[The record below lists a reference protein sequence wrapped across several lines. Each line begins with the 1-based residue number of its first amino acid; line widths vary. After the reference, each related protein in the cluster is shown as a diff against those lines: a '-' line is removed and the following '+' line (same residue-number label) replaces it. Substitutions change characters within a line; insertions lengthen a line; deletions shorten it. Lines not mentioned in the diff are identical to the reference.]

1 MLQGGLHPSVVSCF
15 MEMHQGAAQGLVAP
29 EEGKPVEH
37 APTTFETFAKNVFAA
52 AIPK

>member
-1 MLQGGLHPSVVSCF
+1 
-15 MEMHQGAAQGLVAP
+15 MEMRQGAAQGLVAP